1 MSTPN
6 FVTFSINVAPSLMPF
21 SVFHSDFSIDGL
33 GCGVSRTSF
42 IAAIA
47 SAAIALFSL
56 ESSWRELSSFSIML
70 LNALASMPFD

>member
-1 MSTPN
+1 MSTPS

-21 SVFHSDFSIDGL
+21 RVFHSDFSIDGL

-47 SAAIALFSL
+47 SAAIVLFSL
-56 ESSWRELSSFSIML
+56 ESSWRELSQFSDYVVERV
-70 LNALASMPFD
+70 NVYAV